1 MEYAFKQWRASESM
15 CDLFFYETHSHLLWD
30 IWCPTLLQ
38 LKILPIDIIK
48 PIMSFLM
55 VGPGVEDA
63 RYTRVLVKLKSGE
76 WVPGKVHRNRHPDY
90 IIKLD
95 SGYKRKIRCRH
106 IKPLTN

>member
-1 MEYAFKQWRASESM
+1 MGY
-15 CDLFFYETHSHLLWD
+15 LVPD
-30 IWCPTLLQ
+30 IAATENTAHRHNQTYYVLS
-38 LKILPIDIIK
+38 DVR
-48 PIMSFLM
+48 S
-55 VGPGVEDA
+55 GVEYA